1 MKKTTII
8 RIVLSVLIVYGIS
21 ACYVSKVPKVATGK
35 FITDNT
41 YVSGNDTLLLNYNV
55 TLNEVEVFTK
65 NYQQRR
71 ECNKTQLQERNVSLQ
86 ERELIASN
94 VKIVQPTMVE
104 WKENYGSL
112 VLSEDALYSVIP
124 SNQSYGRFTIY
135 LIYSLSLNKCVDYGF
150 SLSWFRFDS
159 SLKAEDIE
167 NILKILRGIQF
178 QYVGEN
184 SVIDEI
190 CLTKMFPI
198 YT

>member
-1 MKKTTII
+1 M
-8 RIVLSVLIVYGIS
+8 
-21 ACYVSKVPKVATGK
+21 
-35 FITDNT
+35 
-41 YVSGNDTLLLNYNV
+41 
-55 TLNEVEVFTK
+55 
-65 NYQQRR
+65 
-71 ECNKTQLQERNVSLQ
+71 
-86 ERELIASN
+86 
-94 VKIVQPTMVE
+94 
-104 WKENYGSL
+104 
-112 VLSEDALYSVIP
+112 IP

-198 YT
+198 YIR